1 MNWLLGLYSDAVA
14 AQRDIYLAFA
24 DRIRDFAET
33 GDWSQLAVFLP
44 MGILF
49 GAIHAATPGHSKTIL
64 ASYLAGSRLAATRA
78 LVVSVILSMTHVS
91 MSVLIALLSLPV
103 VSIAFGEVGRAP
115 ALENLS
121 RGLIGLIG
129 LWMIWQALRP
139 PRVHDH
145 ATGQGLAVGFTAGLI
160 PCPLTLFVITF
171 AISNGVTEAGIAFAG
186 VMMVG
191 VALTLSFVAVA
202 AVLFRDGLLHILESR
217 PAALSITARLLHGL
231 VGLLLA
237 VVALNEVFLRN

>member
-1 MNWLLGLYSDAVA
+1 MNWLLGLYYEAVA
-14 AQRDIYLAFA
+14 AQREIYLAFA
-24 DRIRDFAET
+24 DRIRDFADT
-33 GDWSQLAVFLP
+33 GNWAQLAVFLP

-64 ASYLAGSRLAATRA
+64 ASYLAGSRLAVARA
-78 LVVSVILSMTHVS
+78 LVVSLVLSATHVS

-139 PRVHDH
+139 PKAHDH
-145 ATGQGLAVGFTAGLI
+145 SAGQGLAVGFTAGLI
-160 PCPLTLFVITF
+160 PCPLTLFVMTF

-186 VMMVG
+186 VMMIG
-191 VALTLSFVAVA
+191 VALTLSLVAVA
-202 AVLFRDGLLHILESR
+202 AVLFRDGVLHLMERR
-217 PAALSITARLLHGL
+217 PTVLMVTARLLHGSI
-231 VGLLLA
+231 GLLLA
-237 VVALNEVFLRN
+237 FVAVNEVFLRR